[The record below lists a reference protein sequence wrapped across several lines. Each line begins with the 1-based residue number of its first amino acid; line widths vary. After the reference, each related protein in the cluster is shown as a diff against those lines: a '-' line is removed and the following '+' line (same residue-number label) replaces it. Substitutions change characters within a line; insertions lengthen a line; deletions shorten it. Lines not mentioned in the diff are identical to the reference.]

1 MAVSLG
7 YGRRLRP
14 LNAGKVDAHA
24 LARAAAGRA
33 YAATVLTDTEA
44 TTVNV
49 SNAIAAAARVLTAG
63 DTFLLAF
70 NGHGLAA
77 DTPFGFQQSWC
88 LFDQGL
94 LRFGDDGLDAELARF
109 AAGVRVLVVA
119 NCCHSGL
126 LAGRKPPTPE
136 IRAHVVRIAACGAA
150 ELALDMPDPSRPSPF
165 ARCFIDAI
173 GNPGDGGIFSM
184 FDRIEKTAGARPQL
198 EIGNPRSEAFLRE
211 GI

>member
-7 YGRRLRP
+7 YGRRLRA

-44 TTVNV
+44 TTANV

-94 LRFGDDGLDAELARF
+94 LRFGDDGLDAQLAQF
-109 AAGVRVLVVA
+109 GPGVRVLVVA
-119 NCCHSGL
+119 NCCHSGA

-150 ELALDMPDPSRPSPF
+150 ELALDMPDTSCPSPF
-165 ARCFIDAI
+165 ARSFIDAV
-173 GNPGDGGIFSM
+173 GKPGDGGIFSM
-184 FDRIEKTAGARPQL
+184 FDRIEKNAGGLPQL
-198 EIGNPRSEAFLRE
+198 EIGNPRSEEFLRD
-211 GI
+211 GF